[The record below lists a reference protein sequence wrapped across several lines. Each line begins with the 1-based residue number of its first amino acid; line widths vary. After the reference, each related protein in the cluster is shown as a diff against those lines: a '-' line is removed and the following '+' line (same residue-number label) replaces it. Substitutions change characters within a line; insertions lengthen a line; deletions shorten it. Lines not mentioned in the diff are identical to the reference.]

1 MKLAS
6 ELGVVVA
13 SPWAAWALAASVPA
27 TVGLALAPLI
37 VYKLDPPS
45 ITATPDAPKQAAERL
60 KQMGPLSRD
69 EAVMASTMAGA
80 VVLWVGGE
88 ALGVPAVLAALM
100 GLCVLLLTGVLSWQD
115 CLEYKR

>member
-1 MKLAS
+1 M
-6 ELGVVVA
+6 
-13 SPWAAWALAASVPA
+13 AA
-27 TVGLALAPLI
+27 
-37 VYKLDPPS
+37 
-45 ITATPDAPKQAAERL
+45 
-60 KQMGPLSRD
+60 
-69 EAVMASTMAGA
+69 TMAGA

>member
-1 MKLAS
+1 MTA
-6 ELGVVVA
+6 A
-13 SPWAAWALAASVPA
+13 WAAWALAASVPA
-27 TVGLALAPLI
+27 IVGLALAPLI

-60 KQMGPLSRD
+60 KAMGPLSKD